1 MGNWQLEGLP
11 FIQKVYAL
19 TQNTDGAVAGARPCQ
34 GSYKTPM
41 VDEGINDR
49 RVIKSLTQTRSQE
62 PEQ

>member
-1 MGNWQLEGLP
+1 MGNWQLEGFP
-11 FIQKVYAL
+11 FIQKVHTL

-49 RVIKSLTQTRSQE
+49 RVI
-62 PEQ
+62 